1 MESGR
6 TDSADDGCIEEFSPI
21 KVPFIHE
28 CAREYLTNHSILTII
43 DKGMSVELS
52 EGEEEMKWMIA
63 SDIHGSAAYLEKLL
77 EAYKQEKAD
86 RMLLLGDLLY
96 HGPRNDLP
104 KGYAPKEVIRMLN
117 EVKEE
122 LLCVRGNCE
131 ADVDQM
137 VLEFPVMADYCVLQ
151 LEDTGVVFASH
162 GHVHNPQCM
171 PPLKNGDI
179 LLNGHTHVPAC
190 EKIADE
196 NGNEYMYLNPGS
208 VSIPK
213 EGSSHS
219 YMVYEKGTFTWKNM
233 SGEVYR
239 EWKKDSRF

>member
-28 CAREYLTNHSILTII
+28 CAREYLTNHSVLTII

-86 RMLLLGDLLY
+86 RMLWLGDLLY

>member
-1 MESGR
+1 MK
-6 TDSADDGCIEEFSPI
+6 CI
-21 KVPFIHE
+21 
-28 CAREYLTNHSILTII
+28 
-43 DKGMSVELS
+43 
-52 EGEEEMKWMIA
+52 IA
-63 SDIHGSAAYLEKLL
+63 LDIHGSAVYCGQML
-77 EAYKQEKAD
+77 EAYRREKAD
-86 RMLLLGDLLY
+86 RLLLLGDLLY

>member
-1 MESGR
+1 
-6 TDSADDGCIEEFSPI
+6 
-21 KVPFIHE
+21 
-28 CAREYLTNHSILTII
+28 
-43 DKGMSVELS
+43 
-52 EGEEEMKWMIA
+52 MKWMIA
-63 SDIHGSAAYLEKLL
+63 SDIHGSAVYCGQML
-77 EAYKQEKAD
+77 EAYRREKAD
-86 RMLLLGDLLY
+86 RLLLLGDLLY

-151 LEDTGVVFASH
+151 FEDTGVVFASH

-179 LLNGHTHVPAC
+179 LLDGHTHVPAC

>member
-1 MESGR
+1 
-6 TDSADDGCIEEFSPI
+6 
-21 KVPFIHE
+21 
-28 CAREYLTNHSILTII
+28 
-43 DKGMSVELS
+43 
-52 EGEEEMKWMIA
+52 MKWMIA
-63 SDIHGSAAYLEKLL
+63 SDIHGSAVYYGQML
-77 EAYKQEKAD
+77 EAYRREKAD
-86 RMLLLGDLLY
+86 RLLLLGDLLY

-233 SGEVYR
+233 SGEVCR

>member
-1 MESGR
+1 
-6 TDSADDGCIEEFSPI
+6 
-21 KVPFIHE
+21 
-28 CAREYLTNHSILTII
+28 
-43 DKGMSVELS
+43 
-52 EGEEEMKWMIA
+52 MKWMIA
-63 SDIHGSAAYLEKLL
+63 SDIHGSAVYCGQML
-77 EAYKQEKAD
+77 EAYRREKAD
-86 RMLLLGDLLY
+86 RLLLLGDLLY

-190 EKIADE
+190 EKIAVGRTFFR
-196 NGNEYMYLNPGS
+196 NRNRSRVQIHILIS
-208 VSIPK
+208 VLIR
-213 EGSSHS
+213 